1 MRSILI
7 KLFAL
12 IAYMAMPFT
21 MSIAMSAPMP
31 APSHHEETMGMGGME
46 GMQHCPEQSAP
57 GVDHTAFIGCT
68 MMCAAL
74 PGADLRGPELPC
86 LTDALPTP
94 APVRAYSGIHLEI
107 ATPPPRLA

>member
-1 MRSILI
+1 MRSLII

-21 MSIAMSAPMP
+21 MSVAMSAPMP
-31 APSHHEETMGMGGME
+31 APTHHGATMMDGME

-57 GVDHTAFIGCT
+57 AIDHTAFVGCG

-74 PGADLRGPELPC
+74 PAANLSGPALLSLDVAPPA
-86 LTDALPTP
+86 ALP
-94 APVRAYSGIHLEI
+94 VRNFTGIHLEI
-107 ATPPPRLA
+107 ATPPPRLG

>member
-1 MRSILI
+1 MLSLIL

-21 MSIAMSAPMP
+21 MSVAMSAPP
-31 APSHHEETMGMGGME
+31 PSSHHAEMMAMAGMGA
-46 GMQHCPEQSAP
+46 MQHCPEQSAP
-57 GVDHTAFIGCT
+57 AIDHTAFVGCG

-74 PGADLRGPELPC
+74 PADLAE
-86 LTDALPTP
+86 P
-94 APVRAYSGIHLEI
+94 AAIVLAAAVPPVLPVRHFTGILLEI